1 MFYFSQPRNQTKPP
15 KKKKQKAER
24 TRYNLKLFYI
34 FIYKNEEKISII
46 NNIFLFFYFDCFL
59 LESNRSKIMSNSEA
73 KNVSLDI
80 GAMVEAKDFCQT
92 WLNAQVVQIDSLN
105 NRAKIHFLDYT
116 DDRLDEWLVIH

>member
-1 MFYFSQPRNQTKPP
+1 
-15 KKKKQKAER
+15 
-24 TRYNLKLFYI
+24 
-34 FIYKNEEKISII
+34 
-46 NNIFLFFYFDCFL
+46 
-59 LESNRSKIMSNSEA
+59 MSNSEA